1 MRIDNIKCCDGK
13 LLKKCR
19 SLLGENLFKAF
30 NDESRQ
36 QIFLIL
42 LSSGEMT
49 VNQVCEK
56 VQINQSNVSR
66 HLKLLKESGVAES
79 RKEGREIYYR
89 LKFSNLKQYLN
100 NLMGIINKCC

>member
-13 LLKKCR
+13 MLKKCR

-56 VQINQSNVSR
+56 IHINQSNVSR
-66 HLKLLKESGVAES
+66 
-79 RKEGREIYYR
+79 
-89 LKFSNLKQYLN
+89 
-100 NLMGIINKCC
+100 